1 MYAEL
6 LHTKP
11 FRTAGEKFR
20 ESPATVHLSHFQNTL
35 ICDLQISTQSHTPT
49 PCINRT
55 LEGQVAVHTCCPHF
69 CGHHTNHTFEDWM
82 SISNPA
88 AAAAL
93 TTGSNR
99 LGSGVGWRRS
109 SEHDGKCATIFSATE
124 MLASNII
131 SSTIW
136 LASRTCARQGREEAG
151 VKTVSW

>member
-1 MYAEL
+1 MGGENMSEGEL
-6 LHTKP
+6 VEVGIIGAHRRIQAGGSGLWGGGQGGKVRLERGVSCPGTMLQVASLLSPPPFSMIPNAHGGSIC
-11 FRTAGEKFR
+11 FRTC
-20 ESPATVHLSHFQNTL
+20 V
-35 ICDLQISTQSHTPT
+35 
-49 PCINRT
+49 
-55 LEGQVAVHTCCPHF
+55 
-69 CGHHTNHTFEDWM
+69 TNHPVHTFEDWM

-124 MLASNII
+124 MLARSII

-136 LASRTCARQGREEAG
+136 LASRT
-151 VKTVSW
+151 